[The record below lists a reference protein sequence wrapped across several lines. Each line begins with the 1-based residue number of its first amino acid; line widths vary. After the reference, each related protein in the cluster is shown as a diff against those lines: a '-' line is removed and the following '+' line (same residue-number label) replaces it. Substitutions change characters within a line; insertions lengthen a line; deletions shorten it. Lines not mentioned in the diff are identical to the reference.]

1 MTKRKTLGN
10 VAFYLGNTLI
20 ALIFVSPLIWMIAS
34 SLKPEAQIFKGL
46 NSLSTFIPKGASL
59 NNYAEVFQ
67 RINMWKFIGNS
78 LFYVLVI
85 ILLDLLVNSICG
97 YALAKFEFKGKN
109 LLLTLV
115 ISLMVFPAEAIMLP
129 MYREMADLGW
139 INSWAS
145 LIVPF
150 VAKCFSIYM
159 FRQFFLDIPNEL
171 LEAASIDGCGPV
183 KTFFQVVMPIS
194 GTVYATIFILDFV
207 AHWNDFMWP
216 LLVVTGEEKRTIQ
229 LAIQTFFG
237 SKPINYG
244 PIMASLTI
252 SAIPMLLMFI
262 FLQKYYGG
270 RYCVYGNQGLEKR
283 SGSYDRSVSYGEQIV
298 SDRGEDGQ
306 SDQIKYHMGSVF
318 ASVGDC
324 GRGVM
329 RPSRDGSEDS

>member
-1 MTKRKTLGN
+1 MRKIMTQKQRARLGKL
-10 VAFYLGNTLI
+10 AFYLGNTLI
-20 ALIFVSPLIWMIAS
+20 ALIFVSPLIWMISS
-34 SLKPEAQIFKGL
+34 SLKPEAEIFKGL
-46 NSLSTFIPKGASL
+46 NSLSTFIPKNASL
-59 NNYAEVFQ
+59 DNYLEVFQ
-67 RINMWKFIGNS
+67 RIDMWKFIGNS

-85 ILLDLLVNSICG
+85 IILDLFVNSICG

-109 LLLTLV
+109 ALLTLV

-139 INSWAS
+139 INTWAS
-145 LIVPF
+145 LTVPF

-159 FRQFFLDIPNEL
+159 FRQFFMDVPNDL

-183 KTFFQVVMPIS
+183 KTFFTVVLPIS

-252 SAIPMLLMFI
+252 SAIPMLIMFI
-262 FLQKYYGG
+262 FLQKYYVEGIASTG
-270 RYCVYGNQGLEKR
+270 
-283 SGSYDRSVSYGEQIV
+283 
-298 SDRGEDGQ
+298 
-306 SDQIKYHMGSVF
+306 IKG
-318 ASVGDC
+318 
-324 GRGVM
+324 
-329 RPSRDGSEDS
+329 

>member
-1 MTKRKTLGN
+1 MTQKQRNQLGSLL
-10 VAFYLGNTLI
+10 FYVGNTII

-34 SLKPEAQIFKGL
+34 SLKPEAGIFKEL

-59 NNYAEVFQ
+59 NNYKEVFE
-67 RINMWKFIGNS
+67 RINMWKYIFNS
-78 LFYVLVI
+78 LFYVLI
-85 ILLDLLVNSICG
+85 IIVLDLFVNSLCG

-109 LLLTLV
+109 ALLTLV

-139 INSWAS
+139 INTWAS

-150 VAKCFSIYM
+150 IAKCFSIYM
-159 FRQFFLDIPNEL
+159 FRQFFLDVPNDL
-171 LEAASIDGCGPV
+171 VEAAKIDGCGPI
-183 KTFFQVVMPIS
+183 KTFFTVVVPIS
-194 GTVYATIFILDFV
+194 GTVYATILILDFV

-252 SAIPMLLMFI
+252 SAIPMLIMFI
-262 FLQKYYGG
+262 FLQKYYVEGIASTG
-270 RYCVYGNQGLEKR
+270 
-283 SGSYDRSVSYGEQIV
+283 
-298 SDRGEDGQ
+298 
-306 SDQIKYHMGSVF
+306 IKG
-318 ASVGDC
+318 
-324 GRGVM
+324 
-329 RPSRDGSEDS
+329 